1 MLAFL
6 VAIVHCGINKYQGG
20 RKVMISFDGKTA
32 QNMYFF
38 LNQGWSD
45 ALNDRYVYT
54 DNQIVVRLLART
66 KKADPLKTQAASHA
80 CSEYEKRGYPRANK
94 ASV

>member
-6 VAIVHCGINKYQGG
+6 FAMIHCGISEYQGG
-20 RKVMISFDGKTA
+20 GKVIIPFDGKTA
-32 QNMYFF
+32 QSMYFF

-45 ALNDRYVYT
+45 ALNDRYAHT
-54 DNQIVVRLLART
+54 DNQTVVRLFART
-66 KKADPLKTQAASHA
+66 KKADPLETQATSHA
-80 CSEYEKRGYPRANK
+80 CSEYERKGYPRANR